1 MITILFILAYI
12 LAGSIVT
19 VLAFYVSE
27 TNLLDDECS
36 YILAVWLWPLISLPV
51 LLVGVIKKV
60 FDKINKT
67 KKQ

>member
-19 VLAFYVSE
+19 VLAFYVSKI
-27 TNLLDDECS
+27 NLLDDECS
-36 YILAVWLWPLISLPV
+36 YIFAVWLWPFISLPV

-60 FDKINKT
+60 FDKIFED
-67 KKQ
+67 

>member
-1 MITILFILAYI
+1 MILIFIYFISYI
-12 LAGSIVT
+12 LAGTIVT

-36 YILAVWLWPLISLPV
+36 YIFAVWLWPLISLPV

-60 FDKINKT
+60 FDKIFED
-67 KKQ
+67 

>member
-36 YILAVWLWPLISLPV
+36 YIFAVWLWPLISLPV
-51 LLVGVIKKV
+51 LAIGVIKKV
-60 FDKINKT
+60 FDKIFED
-67 KKQ
+67 